1 MLLRFDRERYA
12 TDVAPRLL
20 RASAE
25 LLLDALPPLQPQTKF
40 LEVNAGAGPLAR
52 PLVDRI
58 AGLGRLVAV
67 DTEWGLAMHLPQAK
81 GRAARA
87 LAEAEHL
94 PFASGSFDVAIANL
108 VLGDTVEDAPRLAEL
123 RRVLRPGGWLL
134 STVLLR
140 GSFDALLD
148 VLTETCEAEDL
159 HDARQA
165 LLEVRPTLPDE
176 ADLAR
181 SLREVEIAVAHVGVE
196 ERALFFTDGAACL
209 ADPLVR
215 EVLLPSWLGDVPP
228 LPDSA
233 IASAARA
240 IDTYFGGRF
249 ALSLRTGIVTGRAE
263 KPK

>member
-12 TDVAPRLL
+12 SDVAPRLL
-20 RASAE
+20 RAAAE

-40 LEVNAGAGPLAR
+40 LEVCAGTGPLAK

-67 DTEWGLAMHLPQAK
+67 DSDWGLALHLPHAK

-87 LAEAEHL
+87 LADAERL

-108 VLGDTVEDAPRLAEL
+108 VLGDNHEDVPRLAEL
-123 RRVLRPGGWLL
+123 RRVLRSGGWLL

-148 VLTETCEAEDL
+148 VLTETCEAEGL
-159 HDARQA
+159 HASRQA
-165 LLEVRPTLPDE
+165 LLEVRPALPDE
-176 ADLAR
+176 DDLAR
-181 SLREVEIAVAHVGVE
+181 SLREVEIAVVHIGVE
-196 ERALFFTDGAACL
+196 ERALFFSDGAACL
-209 ADPLVR
+209 NDALVR
-215 EVLLPSWLGDVPP
+215 DVLLPSWLGDAPP
-228 LPDSA
+228 LPA
-233 IASAARA
+233 GALARAAHA

-249 ALSLRTGIVTGRAE
+249 ALPLRTAIVTGRAE
-263 KPK
+263 RAR